1 MKKIKIGQI
10 GIGHNHGEAKMRAIR
25 SLPDYFEVV
34 GVAETDPAW
43 LEKRKD
49 LKGYRGL
56 PFMREEELLAI
67 PGLEAVA
74 VETDGFDLLPTA
86 LRCAGR
92 GFHLHMDKPG
102 GEDLKQYRKLCDLCK
117 SRNLAFQ
124 MAYVYRTNPAFRFC
138 LNAVRQGWLGDIFEV
153 HAVMSRY
160 DGDNDAYRKWLAQ
173 FRGGAMYIFAGYL
186 IDLILLMLGA
196 PDRVTPFL
204 KQTRQD
210 GLIDNGLAVLEYP
223 KATATVRVSVAEV
236 EGYKYRRLI
245 VCGTLGT
252 VEFSPIEYQDY
263 YNTPL
268 KLRLT
273 LKNKQ
278 GPYGAG
284 THIVDCGPLGG
295 RYEPQ
300 LIEFARIIRG
310 EIVNPY
316 PVEHEYLLHKTL
328 LQSCGF
334 PPAECQE

>member
-1 MKKIKIGQI
+1 
-10 GIGHNHGEAKMRAIR
+10 
-25 SLPDYFEVV
+25 
-34 GVAETDPAW
+34 
-43 LEKRKD
+43 
-49 LKGYRGL
+49 
-56 PFMREEELLAI
+56 
-67 PGLEAVA
+67 
-74 VETDGFDLLPTA
+74 
-86 LRCAGR
+86 
-92 GFHLHMDKPG
+92 MDKPG
-102 GEDLKQYRKLCDLCK
+102 GEDLKAYRKLCDLCK
-117 SRNLAFQ
+117 SKNLAFQ

-160 DGDNDAYRKWLAQ
+160 DGDKDSYRKWLAQ
-173 FRGGAMYIFAGYL
+173 FKGGAMYIFAGYL

-223 KATATVRVSVAEV
+223 KATAMVRVSVAEV
-236 EGYKYRRLI
+236 EGYKHRRLI

-252 VEFSPIEYQDY
+252 VEFCPIEYLDY
-263 YNTPL
+263 YNTSL

-273 LKNKQ
+273 LKNRQ
-278 GPYGAG
+278 GEYEAG

-310 EIVNPY
+310 EISNPY
-316 PVEHEYLLHKTL
+316 PVEHEFLLHKTL
-328 LQSCGF
+328 LQSCAF
-334 PPAECQE
+334 PPESL